1 MVLLVTLQASAEEVL
16 FRGFA
21 VQTVLGRIG
30 WSSAKFWV
38 LSAILATGFAAAH
51 ATADLATGIAYL
63 LFALVFSWLAWRFA
77 GIEAAIGVHVANN
90 LVALAAGLLRGDD
103 VMAGQA
109 DVTASVLDIG
119 IQLGAAVLVSLVVVL
134 VARRE
139 LARG

>member
-1 MVLLVTLQASAEEVL
+1 M
-16 FRGFA
+16 
-21 VQTVLGRIG
+21 
-30 WSSAKFWV
+30 
-38 LSAILATGFAAAH
+38 
-51 ATADLATGIAYL
+51 
-63 LFALVFSWLAWRFA
+63 
-77 GIEAAIGVHVANN
+77 HVANN